1 MSPPITASITLTMT
15 KTKISSKAGEVPK
28 RRDLVHRT
36 YVHSSSVWKL
46 EANLPIITIFLG
58 NCDIF
63 VVQFD
68 PWSYLELMKNCP
80 LLALPIGSDGKR
92 MKSGFWEIDVDW
104 LLYEFFGRLPSA
116 AIQLDKNNNQSSSS
130 RQDENTPSDV
140 LYNEKEEFSS
150 ALKPVDDNNHDTM
163 KSKRRSEFL
172 YFLPSF
178 FSTPFWRVDP

>member
-15 KTKISSKAGEVPK
+15 KTKFSSKAGEVPK

-36 YVHSSSVWKL
+36 YVHSSSVWQL
-46 EANLPIITIFLG
+46 EANLLIITIFLG

-63 VVQFD
+63 VVHFD

-140 LYNEKEEFSS
+140 LYDEKEEISS
-150 ALKPVDDNNHDTM
+150 ALKPVNDYNRDTM
-163 KSKRRSEFL
+163 KSIRRSEFL
-172 YFLPSF
+172 YFLLSF
-178 FSTPFWRVDP
+178 FSTLFWRVDP

>member
-15 KTKISSKAGEVPK
+15 KTKFSSKAGEVPK

-36 YVHSSSVWKL
+36 YVHGSSVWKL

-104 LLYEFFGRLPSA
+104 FLYEFLAGYQVLLYNLIKTTISHRVLAKTKIHHQMYFIMKRKKSA
-116 AIQLDKNNNQSSSS
+116 LLWSLWMITIAIQWNLNEGQNSFIFYQASF
-130 RQDENTPSDV
+130 PHFFDV
-140 LYNEKEEFSS
+140 
-150 ALKPVDDNNHDTM
+150 
-163 KSKRRSEFL
+163 
-172 YFLPSF
+172 
-178 FSTPFWRVDP
+178 

>member
-15 KTKISSKAGEVPK
+15 KTKFSSKAGEVPK

-46 EANLPIITIFLG
+46 EASLPIITIFLG
-58 NCDIF
+58 NWDIF

-172 YFLPSF
+172 YFPSF